1 MPNVGKTDRRG
12 IVHPRFTDRE
22 GRTWTIDLN
31 FEVYRRVL
39 GNCDVDL
46 CDIVYEDQ
54 KCLVQLRDA
63 VTLVDVLFEIVREQ
77 AAAKGV
83 DEHAFAKAIDMEV
96 LADALR
102 KLIDEMLFFSRSHPR
117 AAIVREAVSA
127 ADEAEKRMAKEVEKA
142 IPTLRKKMQQALYAP
157 GGLDGLLRESSA
169 STPESGPS
177 DNSPGL
183 PTDGNG
189 KPGTTPL
196 TCWPSKPKR
205 TATRRSESPRSS
217 RKTSTR
223 LRT

>member
-1 MPNVGKTDRRG
+1 MADAGKTDRRG

-22 GRTWTIDLN
+22 GRAWTIDLN

-77 AAAKGV
+77 AAAMHV

-142 IPTLRKKMQQALYAP
+142 IPTLRKKMQQALSAP

-177 DNSPGL
+177 DNSPGR
-183 PTDGNG
+183 PTDGSG

-196 TCWPSKPKR
+196 TCWPNKPKR
-205 TATRRSESPRSS
+205 TATRRSASPRSS

-223 LRT
+223 LKT